1 MTTDRN
7 PILGLAAQQFGLF
20 TTQQAREL
28 GLPVRAL
35 QRWAASGGI
44 RLVDRSVWAVS
55 GSPVTADQRALAA
68 VLRHGS
74 PAVLAGASAAWL
86 WKLPGRLPEPF
97 EVTRIR
103 GARAGR
109 GQHAHSSRRFDAVD
123 VTVRRGLPVTTPV
136 RTIFDL
142 SGRQHIERSRKDL
155 NDLMGRGLVTLEL
168 LDAGLERLAERG
180 RPGITVMREL
190 IRDAHEKGVP
200 AGSNLELVVEDIL
213 DLAGFRDMERQV
225 PVYDDRGFIARVDFG
240 DRRRLIAIEVDS
252 DRYHHGLLDRALDAS
267 KSRRLERCG
276 WVIDRVTER
285 EVWWERTALV
295 SRLRKLLWAT
305 TPHHPQAGAA

>member
-20 TTQQAREL
+20 TTRQANEL
-28 GLPVRAL
+28 GLSIRTL
-35 QRWAASGGI
+35 QRWEASGGV
-44 RLVDRSVWAVS
+44 RLADRSVWAVS
-55 GSPVTADQRALAA
+55 GCPVTSEQRALTA

-74 PAVLAGASAAWL
+74 SAVLAGASAAWL
-86 WKLPGRLPEPF
+86 WRLPGRLPEPF
-97 EVTRIR
+97 EVARTR
-103 GARAGR
+103 GARAPE
-109 GQHAHSSRRFDAVD
+109 GQSARTSRCFDPVD
-123 VTVRRGLPVTTPV
+123 VTLRRGLPATTPV

-142 SGRQHIERSRKDL
+142 AGRQHIERTRKDL

-168 LDAGLERLAERG
+168 LDSGLERLAKRG

-190 IRDAHEKGVP
+190 IADAHEKGVP

-213 DLAGFRDMERQV
+213 DQAGYRDMERQV
-225 PVYDDRGFIARVDFG
+225 PIYDQEGFIARVDFG

-252 DRYHHGLLDRALDAS
+252 ERYHHGLLDRALDAS

-276 WVIDRVTER
+276 WVLERITER
-285 EVWWERTALV
+285 EVWWERAQLV

-305 TPHHPQAGAA
+305 TPQYPQAGAA